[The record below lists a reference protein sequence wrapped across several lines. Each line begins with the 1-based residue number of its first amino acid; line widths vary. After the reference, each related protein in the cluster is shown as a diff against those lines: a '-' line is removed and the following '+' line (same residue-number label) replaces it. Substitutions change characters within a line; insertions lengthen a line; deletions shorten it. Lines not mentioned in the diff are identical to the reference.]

1 MSSAAEQFNAIYK
14 ANLDAARQYALISA
28 EGAERMLHL
37 PIEATREF
45 LVKGSAVKGS
55 DQLPTM
61 WLGTSLS
68 QALADWPALYQDN
81 MQKAMDV
88 TRTYLKTVT
97 KAQSELARFIQE
109 QAALTNQSFVEGVQ
123 ALAGAASAG
132 SEITAS
138 AIRPAAEPAEHK
150 AKKAAA

>member
-45 LVKGSAVKGS
+45 LVKGS

-61 WLGTSLS
+61 WLETSLS

-88 TRTYLKTVT
+88 TGTYLKTVT

-109 QAALTNQSFVEGVQ
+109 QAALTNQSFVEGVR

-150 AKKAAA
+150 VKKAAA

>member
-45 LVKGSAVKGS
+45 LVNGS

-61 WLGTSLS
+61 WLETSLFK
-68 QALADWPALYQDN
+68 ALAAWPALYQDN

-88 TRTYLKTVT
+88 ARTYLETAT
-97 KAQSELARFIQE
+97 KAQSELARFAQE
-109 QAALTNQSFVEGVQ
+109 RAAITNKSLIEGVQ
-123 ALAGAASAG
+123 ALANAASAER
-132 SEITAS
+132 EIAASAIAAS
-138 AIRPAAEPAEHK
+138 AIRPAAELAEHK
-150 AKKAAA
+150 HKKAAV